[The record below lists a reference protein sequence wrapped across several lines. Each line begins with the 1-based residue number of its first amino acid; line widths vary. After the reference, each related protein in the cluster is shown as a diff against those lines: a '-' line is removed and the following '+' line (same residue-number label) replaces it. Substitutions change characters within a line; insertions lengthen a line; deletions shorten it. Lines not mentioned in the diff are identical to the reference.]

1 MAETKTTTDTK
12 ARPTPPPLKPAVSQG
27 QVAVLA
33 PPRFGLPADV
43 AKKYEIDEYY
53 WRTLVDA
60 TFPNAKTPGAIIMAI
75 DYCRARKLDIFKRPV
90 HIVPIWSTA
99 AKRMI
104 ETVWPGISE
113 VRTTA
118 MRTGSYAGM
127 LKPEFGPMIK
137 KKFTGKYQEGDG
149 PDAEWKTFDVEV
161 EFPQWCEITVRRIVQ
176 SHIVEFPGPRTLWL
190 ESYQRRGKSEV
201 PNEMWQKRGT
211 GQLEKCAEAA
221 ALRRAF
227 PEELGEEWT
236 ADEAGMIERIENMQD
251 ITRDGTVVLT
261 PVPAEEPKAKDF
273 KPSAATTPADSGQ
286 AASSPPAAGGGD
298 SMAVRKASSPA
309 AKSEAATQPDV
320 KTHTGKRKTKAK
332 VTDVKDQNAGK
343 ETGPDDGAA
352 TQAEQAAAAG
362 QPEEEKKPA
371 EPLVFE
377 TNFESFRGFEDFSY
391 LFLSA
396 AGRTPDEAK
405 QWKEA
410 YRVKLDELKKHEF
423 ERIRNAVTDLITQA
437 DLIIGIDG

>member
-12 ARPTPPPLKPAVSQG
+12 TRPLPPPLKPAENKG
-27 QVAVLA
+27 AVAVLA
-33 PPRFGLPADV
+33 PPRFALPADV

-53 WRTLVDA
+53 WRTLTDT
-60 TFPNAKTPGAIIMAI
+60 TFPNAKSVGAVIMAI

-90 HIVPIWSTA
+90 HIVPIYSTA
-99 AKRMI
+99 RKGMV

-137 KKFTGKYQEGDG
+137 KKFTGKYQDGDG

-190 ESYQRRGKSEV
+190 ESYQRKGKSEV

-261 PVPAEEPKAKDF
+261 PVPTEEPKAKDF
-273 KPSAATTPADSGQ
+273 KPSAEATPAGTGQ
-286 AASSPPAAGGGD
+286 AANSPPAAGGGN
-298 SMAVRKASSPA
+298 STAGEKTSSP
-309 AKSEAATQPDV
+309 AKSEAATQPNV
-320 KTHTGKRKTKAK
+320 KPHTGKRKTKAK
-332 VTDVKDQNAGK
+332 VTDVKDENTAALTEK
-343 ETGPDDGAA
+343 E
-352 TQAEQAAAAG
+352 EQAAH
-362 QPEEEKKPA
+362 EEFKEAQAKEDAEPKKPA

-377 TNFESFRGFEDFSY
+377 DNFESFRGFEDFSY
-391 LFLSA
+391 LFLTA
-396 AGRTPDEAK
+396 AGRTPAEAK
-405 QWKEA
+405 QWKEF
-410 YRVKLDELKKHEF
+410 YRTKLDEFKEHDF
-423 ERIRNAVTDLITQA
+423 ARVRTAVTELITQA